1 MLSSLSTMD
10 SPSYSPVTPKGLS
23 RPVYSPNSP
32 VFSPTSPGY
41 LPTSPVFSPAS
52 PVYSP
57 TRPTLAPTTTQGRMV
72 TTSRKDMMDEIEEV
86 QVERVK
92 VLSLKVEAA
101 CYSKEIA
108 GYSRLFQGAMA
119 IYLQATIT
127 ITILA
132 LTVIEPTL
140 PDLYT
145 SLVSERNRQ
154 SILGTMLQ
162 RLSYQVSKFQDGI
175 LLVNG
180 IADEYIASIRARLSC
195 ESDTSDFDIPIIDLP
210 FWPELDRLWSL
221 YWDVHRGVDSYKKD
235 ANDVQV

>member
-1 MLSSLSTMD
+1 
-10 SPSYSPVTPKGLS
+10 
-23 RPVYSPNSP
+23 
-32 VFSPTSPGY
+32 
-41 LPTSPVFSPAS
+41 
-52 PVYSP
+52 
-57 TRPTLAPTTTQGRMV
+57 
-72 TTSRKDMMDEIEEV
+72 MDEIEEV

-101 CYSKEIA
+101 AYSKEIA
-108 GYSRLFQGAMA
+108 DYGRVFEGAMA
-119 IYLQATIT
+119 IYLQATMT
-127 ITILA
+127 MDTILA

-154 SILGTMLQ
+154 SMLGTMLQ

-180 IADEYIASIRARLSC
+180 IADEYIASIRARLPC
-195 ESDTSDFDIPIIDLP
+195 ETDTSDFDMPIIDIP

-221 YWDVHRGVDSYKKD
+221 CWDVHKGIDSYKKD
-235 ANDVQV
+235 ANDVQLAILAIHLSLDQLLMKLEREREVMGNDEGFLNAHAQDRDCNVALLGV